1 MWQNETVVH
10 ATEESE
16 ESIVGSVTRRFP
28 GVDIALIAAYFLSGP
43 VLLAAAHLWGVEFL
57 NYGALGWRAVLI
69 YGVGA
74 PFVGYLLLS
83 RSPRARF
90 AAYVFLT
97 LDIFRSLSAA
107 HFLPVALDG
116 AVLLYLQTGSMRRA
130 YPPLRGAE
138 MHARMRARV
147 GRVGAALGFFRR
159 KVAVATLA
167 AATSAD
173 RGAGD
178 PGTSFRP
185 SLVSWNLTSAC
196 NLRCAHCYL
205 DAGHRREG
213 ELTTD
218 ECCHVIDQMAALG
231 TEMVILTGGEPL
243 LRKDIFSIARY
254 ASQKGIL
261 VVMGTNGVMI
271 DAEVASALK
280 DSGLQGVGISLD
292 SLHAERHDSFRGVQ
306 GCWEGAVRGID
317 ACTKQGLQ
325 VIVQTTATQWNY
337 EEIPALIDFAQMKGA
352 AAFNLYYLVCTGR
365 GEGLADITPQQYE
378 ESLAYVV
385 EAQAHHPGIMV
396 RAKCAPHANRIAHQ
410 RGSALMVSA
419 GCPAGTSYIRITPE
433 GQVTPCPYLP
443 LVAGSLREAGL
454 REIWE
459 GSDLLLGLREPRLE
473 GRCGGCEYTRV
484 CIGCRARAWAI
495 GGTLMGEDPWCSY
508 QPGGGSPLPVDEVA
522 WTPEA
527 ESRLQ
532 RIPSFIR
539 GRVKLAIEAQ
549 ARGKGHTLVTPEIMD
564 EVRRAMGGH
573 RPGKPTPP

>member
-1 MWQNETVVH
+1 MVH
-10 ATEESE
+10 ATGESP
-16 ESIVGSVTRRFP
+16 IGRVVRRFR
-28 GVDIALIAAYFLSGP
+28 GVGIALIAAYFLSGP
-43 VLLAAAHLWGVEFL
+43 VLLAAAHFWGVEFL
-57 NYGALGWRAVLI
+57 NFGALGWRPVLI

-74 PFVGYLLLS
+74 PFVGYLFLI

-97 LDIFRSLSAA
+97 LDILRSLAAA
-107 HFLPVALDG
+107 HFLPLALDS
-116 AVLLYLQTGSMRRA
+116 ALLLYLQTSGMRRA
-130 YPPLRGAE
+130 YPPLRGAD
-138 MHARMRARV
+138 MHARMRVRV
-147 GRVGAALGFFRR
+147 GMVGAALGFFRR
-159 KVAVATLA
+159 KGAVARPA
-167 AATSAD
+167 AATAAE

-178 PGTSFRP
+178 PAPSFQP

-196 NLRCAHCYL
+196 NLRCSHCYL
-205 DAGHRREG
+205 DAGHRLEG
-213 ELTTD
+213 ELATD
-218 ECCHVIDQMAALG
+218 ECCHIIDQMAALG

-243 LRKDIFSIARY
+243 LRKDIFAIARY

-261 VVMGTNGVMI
+261 VVMGTNGVLI
-271 DAEVASALK
+271 DEEVASSLK

-292 SLHAERHDSFRGVQ
+292 SLHAQRHDSFRGVK

-317 ACTKQGLQ
+317 ACVKQGLQ

-337 EEIPALIDFAQMKGA
+337 EEIPAMIDFAQSKGA
-352 AAFNLYYLVCTGR
+352 VAFNLYYLVCTGR

-410 RGSALMVSA
+410 RGAPLMASA
-419 GCPAGTSYIRITPE
+419 GCPAGTSYLRITPE

-443 LVAGSLREAGL
+443 LVAGNLREVGL

-459 GSDLLLGLREPRLE
+459 GSSILRELREPRLE
-473 GRCGGCEYTRV
+473 GRCGACEYARV
-484 CIGCRARAWAI
+484 CIGCRARAWAT
-495 GGTLMGEDPWCSY
+495 GGAVMGEDPWCSY
-508 QPGGGSPLPVDEVA
+508 QPGGGSPLLVDEVA

-549 ARGKGHTLVTPEIMD
+549 ARGKGYTLIT
-564 EVRRAMGGH
+564 
-573 RPGKPTPP
+573 